1 MCRHLSFWAKGWP
14 AILKERNSFTV
25 HNGYFNLLLVN
36 KSLQAWSS
44 VLNEVFLK
52 NSIVT
57 SKRHLSF
64 EGLTGEWRHNN
75 LGEDEDLKTKHWYSH
90 STLRTLL
97 SLSSSFLSHSKSEYL
112 LRTLDSFTRKTGRFV
127 CKFNVGLKYFSDNPT
142 YPCRHAPWAGPRS
155 LCTSCRRHRGWSG
168 WWRQSRES

>member
-75 LGEDEDLKTKHWYSH
+75 LGEDEDLKQNIDIHTLLYSAH
-90 STLRTLL
+90 LAVPLQFISQPLKVGISPTNTWLLHPEDRKVCLQIQCWFKIFFRQSNISLSPRTL
-97 SLSSSFLSHSKSEYL
+97 S
-112 LRTLDSFTRKTGRFV
+112 RTS
-127 CKFNVGLKYFSDNPT
+127 
-142 YPCRHAPWAGPRS
+142 
-155 LCTSCRRHRGWSG
+155 
-168 WWRQSRES
+168 

>member
-1 MCRHLSFWAKGWP
+1 MCRHLSFWARGWP
-14 AILKERNSFTV
+14 AILKERKSLIV
-25 HNGYFNLLLVN
+25 HNGYFILLLVN

-75 LGEDEDLKTKHWYSH
+75 LGEDEYLKTKHWYSQTAH
-90 STLRTLL
+90 LAIPLQFISQPLKVGISPTNTGLFHPEDRKVCLQIQCWFKILFRQSNISLSPRTL
-97 SLSSSFLSHSKSEYL
+97 S
-112 LRTLDSFTRKTGRFV
+112 RTS
-127 CKFNVGLKYFSDNPT
+127 
-142 YPCRHAPWAGPRS
+142 
-155 LCTSCRRHRGWSG
+155 
-168 WWRQSRES
+168 